1 MRKIK
6 VLHILNT
13 GSYAGAENIVIAII
27 QQMKSQADGIYL
39 SKDGN
44 IKKYLEKH
52 NIPFY
57 PVDRLSVPNIRR
69 AIQQIKPDIIHAHGF
84 RAGIMS
90 TLSTHRIPI
99 INHVHSHPLWAK
111 YLTWQSLIFGISCIR
126 YKRIITVSNS
136 LMIEYYFGNF
146 FLKKTISLENPIDIP
161 ALQAKAQSA
170 QLATSSDII
179 FLGRCA
185 SPKNPLIFINIIKD
199 LAERLPEVRA
209 VMIGDGE
216 LFQETKKQIQALGLD
231 RNIHM
236 YGFLENPY
244 GLLHA
249 GKILCMPSSRE
260 GFPLA
265 ALEALALG
273 KPVVA
278 SPVGGLNNI
287 VTPECGKLCRS
298 PKDFAE
304 ELFRLLTDKKI
315 YQSKSNAALERANK
329 FRNLSDYT
337 KTLYDIYCSVLSD

>member
-13 GSYAGAENIVIAII
+13 GSYAGAENVVIAII

-57 PVDRLSVPNIRR
+57 PVNRLSVPNIRR
-69 AIQQIKPDIIHAHGF
+69 AIQQIKPDIIHAHDF
-84 RAGIMS
+84 TAGILS
-90 TLSTHRIPI
+90 TLSTHRIPVI
-99 INHVHSHPLWAK
+99 IHVHSHPVWARN
-111 YLTWQSLIFGISCIR
+111 LTWKSLIFGISCIR
-126 YKRIITVSNS
+126 YKKIITVSDS
-136 LMIEYYFGNF
+136 MMKEYIFGKC
-146 FLKKTISLENPIDIP
+146 FLKKTISLGNPIDIS
-161 ALQAKAQSA
+161 AIRAKALSA
-170 QLATSSDII
+170 SLAVPSDVV

-185 SPKNPLIFINIIKD
+185 SPKNPLLFINIIKD

-216 LFQETKKQIQALGLD
+216 LFQETKEQIQAFGLD
-231 RNIHM
+231 NNVHM

-249 GKILCMPSSRE
+249 GKILCMPSSLE

-265 ALEALALG
+265 ALEALSLG

-278 SPVGGLNNI
+278 SPVGGLKNI
-287 VTPECGKLCRS
+287 VTPDCGKLCRS
-298 PKDFAE
+298 QDDFVN
-304 ELFRLLTDKKI
+304 ELYFLLSDKKN
-315 YQSKSNAALERANK
+315 YQAKSKGALERAGK
-329 FRNLSDYT
+329 FSNIPDYS
-337 KTLYDIYCSVLSD
+337 KIIYQIYFSILYG

>member
-1 MRKIK
+1 MREIK

-13 GSYAGAENIVIAII
+13 ESYAGAENVVIAVI
-27 QQMKSQADGIYL
+27 QQMRNQADGIYL
-39 SKDGN
+39 SKNGN

-69 AIQQIKPDIIHAHGF
+69 AIQQIKPDIIHAHDF
-84 RAGIMS
+84 TAGILS

-99 INHVHSHPLWAK
+99 INHVHSHPIWAK
-111 YLTWQSLIFGISCIR
+111 NLTWKSLIFGISCIR
-126 YKRIITVSNS
+126 YKRIITVSDS
-136 LMIEYYFGNF
+136 MMKEYIFGKY
-146 FLKKTISLENPIDIP
+146 FLKKTISLGNPIDIP
-161 ALQAKAQSA
+161 ALQAKAKSA
-170 QLATSSDII
+170 QLATSSDVV

-216 LFQETKKQIQALGLD
+216 LFQEAKEQIQALGLD
-231 RNIHM
+231 KNIYM

-244 GLLHA
+244 GLLQA
-249 GKILCMPSSRE
+249 GKILCMPSSWE

-265 ALEALALG
+265 ALEALSLG

-278 SPVGGLNNI
+278 SPVGGLNSI
-287 VTPECGKLCRS
+287 VTPTCGKLCRS
-298 PKDFAE
+298 QDDFVN
-304 ELFRLLTDKKI
+304 ELYILLSDKKK
-315 YQSKSNAALERANK
+315 YQIKSNGALERARK
-329 FRNLSDYT
+329 FSNIPDYSN
-337 KTLYDIYCSVLSD
+337 TLYQIYCSILSH